1 MTAAQA
7 AIHQEHEHGSE
18 AWLSERRNYLGGS
31 EVGAALGLVPD
42 SDYFSKPIDVWL
54 SKTGQERVT
63 PINAGPTEAGK
74 RLEPVIRDWYTELCG
89 EDVRT
94 HGTIRHPGHQW
105 IGSTP
110 DAIVVRNGR
119 IVRNVQVKVVGY
131 RAAFSWPGRNSIDEI
146 DGSLI
151 INDGDGVP
159 DYYRVQVEWEM
170 EVLSA
175 YYGVSVDETHLAALV
190 GGTDLRVFLIPRD
203 PELWETLF
211 ESARKFWFEHV
222 VADVPPHPDHSE
234 AFTRYLARRYP
245 KAEREEL
252 LPMSAEIEQ
261 LARRYL
267 RARDI
272 ESRAK
277 DSKDQAAN
285 ELRGLIGT
293 DVGYRQPGLKAA
305 WRNTAKGRV
314 LDVRETKS

>member
-1 MTAAQA
+1 MAQSA
-7 AIHQEHEHGSE
+7 VPQQPEHGSAE
-18 AWLSERRNYLGGS
+18 WLAERTNYLGGS

-42 SDYFSKPIDVWL
+42 SDYYTKPIDIWL
-54 SKTGQERVT
+54 SKTGQDRVT

-74 RLEPVIRDWYTELCG
+74 RIEPVIRAWYAELSG
-89 EDVRT
+89 DDVRT
-94 HGTIRHPGHQW
+94 HATIRHPQHSW

-119 IVRNVQVKVVGY
+119 IVRNVQVKVVGF
-131 RAAFSWPGRNSIDEI
+131 RAAFSWPGRNSIDEL

-151 INDGDGVP
+151 VNDGDGVP
-159 DYYRVQVEWEM
+159 DFYRVQVEWEM

-175 YYGVSVDETHLAALV
+175 HYGVSVDETHLAALV
-190 GGTDLRVFLIPRD
+190 GGTDLRVFSIPRD

-234 AFTRYLARRYP
+234 AFMRYLARRYP

-252 LPMSAEIEQ
+252 LPMTAQIEQ

-267 RARDI
+267 KAHEI

-277 DSKDQAAN
+277 DSKDQAGN
-285 ELRGLIGT
+285 ELRALIGSNA
-293 DVGYRQPGLKAA
+293 GYRQAGLKAA
-305 WRNTAKGRV
+305 WRNTAKGRT
-314 LDVRETKS
+314 LDVRETKK